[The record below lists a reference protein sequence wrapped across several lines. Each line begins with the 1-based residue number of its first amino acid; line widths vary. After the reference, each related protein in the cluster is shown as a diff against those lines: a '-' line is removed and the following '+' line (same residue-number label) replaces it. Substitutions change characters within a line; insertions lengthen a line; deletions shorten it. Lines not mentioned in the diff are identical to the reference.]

1 MSNYFKGSLEFLG
14 IFLALVISY
23 YELKEAIPND
33 PIIIL
38 EVEKLK
44 TPRDT
49 PAYSLTGIVSDQ
61 EYLLESIRLFPNSQ
75 NPVKRATFKYDKYP
89 KDVDLLEIQSTTPHT
104 YLISRA
110 LLQETFGEDNSFAF
124 EFLDNNR
131 FDFYFQFE
139 GIETEK
145 ATFECNMLAVDNLSI
160 PCEVRETGY
169 LSLFRGIPWY
179 FLAALVGILLMII
192 IEVVDIFLKRGA
204 KKRHRRS
211 SKTNRN
217 RNKLTSEKD

>member
-1 MSNYFKGSLEFLG
+1 MSNYLKGSLEFLG
-14 IFLALVISY
+14 IFVALLISY
-23 YELKEAIPND
+23 YELKEAIPSD

-61 EYLLESIRLFPNSQ
+61 DYLLESIRLLPHSQ
-75 NPVKRATFKYDKYP
+75 NPVKRATFKYDNYQS
-89 KDVDLLEIQSTTPHT
+89 DVDLVEIQSTMPHS

-110 LLQETFGEDNSFAF
+110 FLQQTFGEDNSFAF

-131 FDFYFQFE
+131 FYFYFQFE

-145 ATFECNMLAVDNLSI
+145 ATFECRVVAVDNISI
-160 PCEVRETGY
+160 PCEVKETGY

-179 FLAALVGILLMII
+179 FLAALVGIVLII
-192 IEVVDIFLKRGA
+192 LIEVIDLFMKRSH
-204 KKRHRRS
+204 KKPRRGK

-217 RNKLTSEKD
+217 RNQITPEKD